1 MPHKLFQVILIASLA
16 VLPAAADQ
24 AQHQTPAG
32 SLHRGTDHSRLARA
46 AEITSEKGF
55 SAKLPPHIST
65 LLRIS
70 NEQEC
75 PVKQSV
81 SRSGS
86 LVQGFDVSVSNKN
99 DIIIF
104 VVNEGSNDQS
114 LYLTSPDGTL
124 RRVVTVSKGV
134 GNEIRITE
142 KEKKAFREEVQFW
155 LDRLVPAIKPK

>member
-24 AQHQTPAG
+24 AQHQTPAA

-81 SRSGS
+81 TRSGS